1 MEKAE
6 GGGGVCWAE
15 VAGRQR
21 AGLLIRAGPCQPT
34 GWGDGPSPGT
44 VNGPGQPGHDRER
57 AGPGLGRA
65 KKPGYR
71 AGCRAAGCMNNYSA
85 LTPCHSG

>member
-21 AGLLIRAGPCQPT
+21 ADLLIRAGPCQPT

-44 VNGPGQPGHDRER
+44 VNGSGQPGHDGAR
-57 AGPGLGRA
+57 AGPDLGRA
-65 KKPGYR
+65 KKTGLSDGLSGY
-71 AGCRAAGCMNNYSA
+71 GLHGQ
-85 LTPCHSG
+85 L